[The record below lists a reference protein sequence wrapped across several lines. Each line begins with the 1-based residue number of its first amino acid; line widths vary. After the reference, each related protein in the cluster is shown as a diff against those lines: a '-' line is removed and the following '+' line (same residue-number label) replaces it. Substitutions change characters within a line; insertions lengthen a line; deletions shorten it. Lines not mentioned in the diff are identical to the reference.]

1 MSDENK
7 HGRLGRGLSAL
18 IGDAEPDFGQPA
30 NDRGRASREVPIEKL
45 RPNPFQPRQSFSDG
59 DLDDLA
65 QSIREKGILQPIVV
79 RPVPGDP
86 QSFQIVAG
94 ERRWRAAQRA
104 QIHQVPVVI
113 KELNDSEALEV
124 AIVENV
130 QRTDLNAVE
139 EAAGYQALMDQ
150 FDHTQEQLAQIIGKS
165 RSHIANQLRLLTLP
179 QGVRELIASGQL
191 SSGHARTLVGASD
204 PFTIA
209 KAIIAGKMTVRE
221 AEDVAR
227 GAREKKGGKIR
238 VKPEKDADVRGL
250 EKALTEILGLKCE
263 ITHHP
268 ERGGEVRIHY
278 KTLEQ
283 LDEVLALLGRTSQ

>member
-30 NDRGRASREVPIEKL
+30 NDRGRGSREVPIEKL
-45 RPNPFQPRQSFSDG
+45 KPNPFQPRQSFSG
-59 DLDDLA
+59 NDLEELA
-65 QSIREKGILQPIVV
+65 KSIREKGILQPIVV
-79 RPVPGDP
+79 RPIAGDP

-94 ERRWRAAQRA
+94 ERRWRAAQLA
-104 QIHQVPVVI
+104 QIHHVPVII
-113 KELNDSEALEV
+113 KDFNDSEALEV
-124 AIVENV
+124 AIIENV

-150 FDHTQEQLAQIIGKS
+150 FRHTQEQLAQIIGKS

-179 QGVRELIASGQL
+179 QSVRDLIASGQL
-191 SSGHARTLVGASD
+191 SSGHARTLVNASD
-204 PFTIA
+204 PLTA
-209 KAIIAGKMTVRE
+209 AQAIIGRSLTVRDAE
-221 AEDVAR
+221 ALAR
-227 GAREKKGGKIR
+227 GEREKKGGKSR
-238 VKPEKDADVRGL
+238 AKPEKDADVRGL
-250 EKALTEILGLKCE
+250 EKALSEILGLKCE

-268 ERGGEVRIHY
+268 ERGGEVRIYY

-283 LDEVLALLGRTSQ
+283 LDEVLALLGRNPS